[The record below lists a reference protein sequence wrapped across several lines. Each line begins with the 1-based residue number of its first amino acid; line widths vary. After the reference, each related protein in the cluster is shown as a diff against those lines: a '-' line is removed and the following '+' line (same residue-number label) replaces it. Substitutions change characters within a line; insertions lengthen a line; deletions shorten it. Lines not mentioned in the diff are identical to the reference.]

1 MASTAGSTAVDTQ
14 VSGPQNGG
22 ISQRFSDFC
31 TFLYN
36 SEEGKVLGRTG
47 KSWGL
52 TCTEQNFVTKAG
64 AQRVA
69 AEKGVIL
76 VAPDT
81 SPPSGHN
88 QHMGG
93 HGALICALKNPGK
106 FKSEYDATELAKQY
120 KGPELNILVDQG
132 QADNFYTEGQLLPD
146 NLSAACAENN
156 VPITLRIQEEFIW
169 DFKFD
174 HSYLKT
180 VNQEAMSSSSVTVAP
195 RHRTAQSPPP
205 GQKSAGQS
213 KSTETVLLRNP
224 LPKYSFDQKPK
235 KKSTAEKADRTEKKD
250 SEHVIVKTSEQLT
263 GKASLRDVKNETD
276 LQDSFR
282 IGKLVNSFPQQPV
295 KTETTTDNPRTESNG
310 NGNASSIKDKP
321 VNKVCPLSKN
331 SAKSLTHSV
340 SDSLLGLQTNQ
351 PLIPLSTSSQN
362 TQTLSSGNKTVIPL
376 PVHEESHML
385 TESANHVHSETS
397 PDEEGSFTELGTEIN
412 QSSAGVQACYRC
424 SEKVNHLQEEKQMLK
439 NQLEVQL
446 QVNQEL
452 KKLLVASVGEDLQ
465 HRVERLTRV
474 MSDEVAASKAFYA
487 TQLHEC
493 QIAIEKLLNERHQLR
508 ANLYDTY
515 RGLQQVQEAFDPF
528 NSHNCGPRLLA
539 GGNNIQLAST
549 NQHLTEA
556 IKYRLLPSHVTSTI
570 NSNMDTDWH
579 DYLTQAESHAKQL
592 LSREMR
598 PEDFRYL
605 TTQTYQ
611 LQAPTGCAVDR
622 FHPCTNFDNLTMNVC
637 SCRV

>member
-1 MASTAGSTAVDTQ
+1 M
-14 VSGPQNGG
+14 
-22 ISQRFSDFC
+22 
-31 TFLYN
+31 
-36 SEEGKVLGRTG
+36 
-47 KSWGL
+47 
-52 TCTEQNFVTKAG
+52 
-64 AQRVA
+64 
-69 AEKGVIL
+69 
-76 VAPDT
+76 
-81 SPPSGHN
+81 
-88 QHMGG
+88 
-93 HGALICALKNPGK
+93 
-106 FKSEYDATELAKQY
+106 
-120 KGPELNILVDQG
+120 
-132 QADNFYTEGQLLPD
+132 
-146 NLSAACAENN
+146 
-156 VPITLRIQEEFIW
+156 
-169 DFKFD
+169 
-174 HSYLKT
+174 
-180 VNQEAMSSSSVTVAP
+180 NQEAMSSSSVTVAP

-235 KKSTAEKADRTEKKD
+235 KKSTAEKADRTKKKD

-263 GKASLRDVKNETD
+263 GKASLWDVKNETD

-295 KTETTTDNPRTESNG
+295 KTETTTDTPRTESNG

-331 SAKSLTHSV
+331 SANSLTHSV

-351 PLIPLSTSSQN
+351 PLIPLPTSSQN

-376 PVHEESHML
+376 PGHEESHML

-412 QSSAGVQACYRC
+412 QSSAGVQACCRC

-465 HRVERLTRV
+465 HRVERLTRDKALMSVELGDFTRKISDDYEHLDQISIQADMWRSKYLACRV

-622 FHPCTNFDNLTMNVC
+622 FHPSTNFDNLTMNVC
-637 SCRV
+637 CKCKGDIRIV